1 MTTAAF
7 DWRRALTPD
16 EYRVLREKATEPARS
31 GEYNDLY
38 PSEGYFVCRGC
49 KNPLFSAAAKYK
61 SGCGWPSF
69 DRCYVGSLR
78 VQPDFSHGDQRV
90 EIVCTQCDGHL
101 GHLFSGEH
109 HTESDQ
115 RHCVNSRSIKF
126 IKSPPPAEL
135 LAVGESTVDTTA
147 VERQLAAHVPAPN
160 GRLAD
165 VRPRSDLDLSDPE
178 LAAAWAETRALASGW
193 CVCTYAE
200 GSKTQIVP
208 IARGSDGFDGLRA
221 ALLEDAINY
230 GVLPLR
236 VDERPRH
243 IFFCYVGE
251 RTTGVKRGRAA
262 MHAPHLEKFFVGT
275 IGMLPTLTAAV
286 ELIPSHLNSVLLD
299 VCKAASSVEVVRSG
313 GAVVGAARAVAERVT
328 RSHRSPERVTRSHR
342 SPDSERAAAAARA
355 QAAARAAVAS
365 KADAPFL
372 APSGGNAFKMA
383 ARAQV
388 QGTVAPILSPPRD
401 RSTPKTT
408 PKTTPILSPP
418 RDRSTSKPPTE
429 ALLMDMPSWAI
440 APMAA
445 AARCLPCFLPPPPT
459 PRLSLP
465 MRHPTTRG
473 STHLRANTEIQ
484 DSLHV
489 LQDSSHKDEAENL
502 HMLQLLDGDGGAPA
516 LTLREGPHDPLNTLS
531 RDAIELDQTGC
542 QLWGAALVLARW
554 IAVDERVRAV
564 LEGACVVELGAGCG
578 LPGLAAAVYARS
590 RRVVLTDLNALTLA
604 NLRANVLANADACSA
619 AGCSVEVLRLPWASS
634 WAAAAASA
642 AAGPATPKTTPK
654 TQVQPFIVGEPVDIV
669 LGSDLA
675 YRTENVRL
683 LGARVRALLATGGIF
698 LHVSAPVR
706 CDLTHELLHD
716 GAFALEAQFSS
727 DEGAFGAHL
736 RESTNVGCRHHPS
749 ATHPAATPQAAQ
761 ATRCGQEFLDIRSR
775 PFLMQWFRRL

>member
-1 MTTAAF
+1 MTAAF
-7 DWRRALTPD
+7 DWRRTLTPD

-38 PSEGYFVCRGC
+38 PTEGYFVCRGC

-90 EIVCTQCDGHL
+90 EIVCAQCDGHL

-126 IKSPPPAEL
+126 IKSAPPAEL

-251 RTTGVKRGRAA
+251 RTAGVKRGRAA

-275 IGMLPTLTAAV
+275 IGMLPTLTAAD
-286 ELIPSHLNSVLLD
+286 ELFPAHLNSVLLD
-299 VCKAASSVEVVRSG
+299 VCKAASSVEVVRSES
-313 GAVVGAARAVAERVT
+313 AARAVAERA
-328 RSHRSPERVTRSHR
+328 TRSHR

-355 QAAARAAVAS
+355 PRAQPAARAAVASKADS

-388 QGTVAPILSPPRD
+388 QGTVAPMMSPPRD
-401 RSTPKTT
+401 SSTPT
-408 PKTTPILSPP
+408 
-418 RDRSTSKPPTE
+418 PPTE
-429 ALLMDMPSWAI
+429 ALVMDLPSWAI
-440 APMAA
+440 APVAA
-445 AARCLPCFLPPPPT
+445 AARCLPCFLPPPSSPH
-459 PRLSLP
+459 LSLP
-465 MRHPTTRG
+465 MWHPTARG
-473 STHLRANTEIQ
+473 ATHLRANTEMQ
-484 DSLHV
+484 DSLQES
-489 LQDSSHKDEAENL
+489 LHKHEDENL
-502 HMLQLLDGDGGAPA
+502 HVLQLLDGDGGAPA
-516 LTLREGPHDPLNTLS
+516 LVLREGPHDPLNTLS

-604 NLRANVLANADACSA
+604 NLRANVLANADACAA
-619 AGCSVEVLRLPWASS
+619 AGCSVEVVRLPWASS
-634 WAAAAASA
+634 WAAAAAAA

-654 TQVQPFIVGEPVDIV
+654 TQVQPYQPYIVGEPVDIV

-706 CDLTHELLHD
+706 CDLAHELLRD

-736 RESTNVGCRHHPS
+736 RESTTFGCRHHPS

>member
-1 MTTAAF
+1 MMTAAF
-7 DWRRALTPD
+7 DWRRTLTPD

-38 PSEGYFVCRGC
+38 PTEGYFVCRGC

-90 EIVCTQCDGHL
+90 EIVCAQCDGHL

-126 IKSPPPAEL
+126 IKSAPPAEL

-243 IFFCYVGE
+243 IFFCYV
-251 RTTGVKRGRAA
+251 
-262 MHAPHLEKFFVGT
+262 
-275 IGMLPTLTAAV
+275 
-286 ELIPSHLNSVLLD
+286 
-299 VCKAASSVEVVRSG
+299 
-313 GAVVGAARAVAERVT
+313 
-328 RSHRSPERVTRSHR
+328 
-342 SPDSERAAAAARA
+342 
-355 QAAARAAVAS
+355 
-365 KADAPFL
+365 
-372 APSGGNAFKMA
+372 
-383 ARAQV
+383 
-388 QGTVAPILSPPRD
+388 
-401 RSTPKTT
+401 
-408 PKTTPILSPP
+408 
-418 RDRSTSKPPTE
+418 
-429 ALLMDMPSWAI
+429 
-440 APMAA
+440 
-445 AARCLPCFLPPPPT
+445 
-459 PRLSLP
+459 
-465 MRHPTTRG
+465 
-473 STHLRANTEIQ
+473 
-484 DSLHV
+484 
-489 LQDSSHKDEAENL
+489 
-502 HMLQLLDGDGGAPA
+502 
-516 LTLREGPHDPLNTLS
+516 
-531 RDAIELDQTGC
+531 
-542 QLWGAALVLARW
+542 
-554 IAVDERVRAV
+554 VDERVRAV

-604 NLRANVLANADACSA
+604 NLRANVLANADACAA
-619 AGCSVEVLRLPWASS
+619 AGCSVE
-634 WAAAAASA
+634 
-642 AAGPATPKTTPK
+642 TTPK
-654 TQVQPFIVGEPVDIV
+654 TQVQPYQPYIVGEPVDIV

-698 LHVSAPVR
+698 LHGGGF
-706 CDLTHELLHD
+706 T
-716 GAFALEAQFSS
+716 FS
-727 DEGAFGAHL
+727 
-736 RESTNVGCRHHPS
+736 VY
-749 ATHPAATPQAAQ
+749 
-761 ATRCGQEFLDIRSR
+761 
-775 PFLMQWFRRL
+775 M